1 MAIDKIVK
9 PTVELGNIP
18 EEYRGGYKQYIEK
31 SPIPMVG
38 TADMRDVGLPDGS
51 NVRFTSGT
59 RAGHFEGYLRSIGVQ
74 PTETRATSAIGRP
87 ANTINPDGSTTPY
100 DSPINPAMPGGGVYT
115 AVQPQDGNEYRYT
128 SEGIR
133 YQVPIGSPPNFG
145 VPENPR
151 GPTPTLTDPSQV
163 VQAQVGAAMRQPTLP
178 QGTAVTPGLALQAP
192 TAATTLAT
200 TGLTGEVQA
209 ATPTATTAPT
219 ITSATVPS
227 ASQIAQQPQ
236 VTAPQY
242 QAVTGQ
248 TVPQMTAAQGTVS
261 QAMVAAQEDLT
272 ALPPEATVQGQ
283 LANISQAIQQ
293 SVDEGKPLPAF
304 AQGAKRL
311 VDSAMQQRGL
321 SASSIAAE
329 ALASGILQSSIPIA
343 QADAQVYQQAIFQN
357 LSNRQQA
364 AVLNA
369 QQYFQMDMQNLSNR
383 QQSSLTNIQIRQ
395 QSLLS
400 DQAAEN
406 ASLQFNSQSQSQT
419 DQFFSSLETQI
430 NTNNAQRTDA
440 MNQYSVA
447 EANKINA
454 QNTQNQIGVSESNA
468 QREAAINQF
477 NSQLKDQRERF
488 NVENQRVIDQSNVT
502 WRRSVNTGNTAAINA
517 ANQTDAQNL
526 LNISNFGLSALWQQ
540 WRDEASWVNTA
551 SENSKERAHNI
562 AMSALEREAEL
573 DLLDEASK
581 DELNGIIGAIGIEI
595 FKDMKI
601 FG

>member
-1 MAIDKIVK
+1 MAIGAQVMQDFYNPKTGQYFRRGSTAGDIPEGFESISYGTKAANDYFSNLANQNPSTLEKIPK
-9 PTVELGNIP
+9 PEGNIRVGVP
-18 EEYRGGYKQYIEK
+18 AENIGIGPIKQTME
-31 SPIPMVG
+31 M
-38 TADMRDVGLPDGS
+38 
-51 NVRFTSGT
+51 
-59 RAGHFEGYLRSIGVQ
+59 
-74 PTETRATSAIGRP
+74 
-87 ANTINPDGSTTPY
+87 
-100 DSPINPAMPGGGVYT
+100 
-115 AVQPQDGNEYRYT
+115 QPQ
-128 SEGIR
+128 
-133 YQVPIGSPPNFG
+133 
-145 VPENPR
+145 
-151 GPTPTLTDPSQV
+151 PTLTDPSQV

-219 ITSATVPS
+219 ITSATVPT
-227 ASQIAQQPQ
+227 ATQVAQQPQ

-261 QAMVAAQEDLT
+261 QPMVAAQEDLT

-406 ASLQFNSQSQSQT
+406 ASLQFNAQSQSQT

-430 NTNNAQRTDA
+430 NTNNAQRADA
-440 MNQYSVA
+440 MNQYAVA
-447 EANKINA
+447 EANKISA
-454 QNTQNQIGVSESNA
+454 QNAQNQIGVSESNA

-526 LNISNFGLSALWQQ
+526 LNISNFALSALWQQ

-562 AMSALEREAEL
+562 AVSALEREAEL
-573 DLLDEASK
+573 ELLDEASK
-581 DELNGIIGAIGIEI
+581 DELNGILGAIGIEI
-595 FKDMKI
+595 FKDAKI
-601 FG
+601 FS